1 MIQERRLI
9 PFYIHELDLGFND
22 LGGYHHQS
30 HENSRDLVQ
39 TDNHDHHQ
47 YQQQQQQQQQV
58 QRLKSKKNTH
68 FLHSIQKLLQDE
80 LVTGT
85 CPTILRLNTCG

>member
-1 MIQERRLI
+1 M
-9 PFYIHELDLGFND
+9 NT
-22 LGGYHHQS
+22 YHHQS

-39 TDNHDHHQ
+39 TDDHDHHQ
-47 YQQQQQQQQQV
+47 YQQQQQKQV

-80 LVTGT
+80 LGTTT
-85 CPTILRLNTCG
+85 CPTILRLKIHVV